1 MSYFATRRSRR
12 FFQVHWMYPAIHAL
26 VTSFFSNCENQN
38 MSKAIAAQEMGASH
52 CQLGHLDP
60 ENIRI
65 ANTLSYRGRPTSLTR
80 GIYLRRTLCYRGL
93 RILYLAFGSKQL
105 REICEY
111 EQCASEKLGIE
122 VSDSLK
128 ERLADLMAAQSP
140 RDLVAGSP
148 RSIRCRNH
156 EFMVVDL
163 CQGCQVTFVA
173 NHPVN
178 PVDDSGAIEWSRV
191 SRVRIINV
199 GPSGE

>member
-1 MSYFATRRSRR
+1 M
-12 FFQVHWMYPAIHAL
+12 
-26 VTSFFSNCENQN
+26 
-38 MSKAIAAQEMGASH
+38 
-52 CQLGHLDP
+52 
-60 ENIRI
+60 
-65 ANTLSYRGRPTSLTR
+65 
-80 GIYLRRTLCYRGL
+80 
-93 RILYLAFGSKQL
+93 YLAFRSKEL

-111 EQCASEKLGIE
+111 EDRALEQLGID
-122 VSDSLK
+122 VSQSLK

-140 RDLVAGSP
+140 KDLVAGSP
-148 RSIRCRNH
+148 RSIRDQND

-178 PVDDSGAIEWSRV
+178 PVDDSGAIDWSRV